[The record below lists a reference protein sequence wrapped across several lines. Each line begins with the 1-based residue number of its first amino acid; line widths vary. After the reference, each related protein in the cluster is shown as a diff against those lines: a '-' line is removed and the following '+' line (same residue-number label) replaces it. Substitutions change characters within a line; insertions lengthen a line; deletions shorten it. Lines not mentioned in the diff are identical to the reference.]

1 MALVKCP
8 ECSNDISDQ
17 AVSCPSCGYPF
28 RDVVAVTEF
37 REFRM
42 RFRKRILT
50 FYLISCIVCFPIGVA
65 LKLSLVW
72 ALCILGIVVASA
84 RLATLKV

>member
-28 RDVVAVTEF
+28 RDVAAVTEF
-37 REFRM
+37 RAFRM
-42 RFRKRILT
+42 RFRKRLLT
-50 FYLISCIVCFPIGVA
+50 FCLITCTVCLPIGIA
-65 LKLSLVW
+65 LRLPHVW
-72 ALCILGIVVASA
+72 VLCILGIVVAST

>member
-17 AVSCPSCGYPF
+17 AVSCPSCGYPC
-28 RDVVAVTEF
+28 RDAAAVTEF
-37 REFRM
+37 REWRM
-42 RFRKRILT
+42 RFRRRLLT
-50 FYLISCIVCFPIGVA
+50 FCLISCAVCLPIGIA
-65 LKLSLVW
+65 LKLPLVW
-72 ALCILGIVVASA
+72 VLCILGIVVASA